1 MKGNVL
7 AADATTTVMAEGNTA
22 TAGATQTGG
31 QIIPFARYCSPGHGV
46 TQSPA
51 AAMSSAMP
59 DVLSS
64 IAPT

>member
-51 AAMSSAMP
+51 ASMSSAMA
-59 DVLSS
+59 DIS
-64 IAPT
+64 IAIVPA